1 MTIIN
6 NVYLPAPM
14 FTFAGHPHDP
24 SAPDDDGM
32 DEIVNALMVDG
43 AEFEPYSRANLCEA
57 LGELPDDELIAL
69 GRAIRDEK
77 AEHVLVILR
86 AHVEAY
92 WERLAR
98 MHAEKLVRDNAHCR
112 VCHGAGC
119 ICCDGG
125 FDDG

>member
-1 MTIIN
+1 MTYIN
-6 NVYLPAPM
+6 NTYLPAPL
-14 FTFAGHPHDP
+14 FSPTGHPHDP
-24 SAPDDDGM
+24 TTPDDDGM
-32 DEIVNALMVDG
+32 DDIVNALMADG
-43 AEFEPYSRANLCEA
+43 AEFDPYSRANLCEA

-77 AEHVLVILR
+77 ADHVLVILR

-98 MHAEKLVRDNAHCR
+98 VHAEKLVRDNAHCR

-125 FDDG
+125 VDDG